1 MGARGPQPGT
11 PRPANSGRRKG
22 IPNKATIEIK
32 ELARQY
38 GPEAVA
44 ELARIAGLTK
54 KPGSDNEATRVAAIK
69 ELLDRGYGKATQVIA
84 GDDSKPPV
92 KLEVTAAGDRL
103 RAMLDA
109 IAEK

>member
-1 MGARGPQPGT
+1 MAKGMKTGGRTKGT
-11 PRPANSGRRKG
+11 
-22 IPNKATIEIK
+22 PNKATLEIRD
-32 ELARQY
+32 LARFY
-38 GPEAVA
+38 GPDAVA
-44 ELARIAGLTK
+44 ELARLAGLK
-54 KPGSDNEATRVAAIK
+54 GAGSDNEQVRVSAIK

-84 GDDSKPPV
+84 GDDTKPPV